1 MTDLAIPIGALH
13 MRGMIKRHIS
23 VLGGKG
29 EFLWRLLVLRQKSQC
44 PHQSG
49 GEQTCNECTHGTNST
64 IFEPATLVAPRSL
77 VGSVHRPYIMNMLKR
92 CLGYLKQNGIVYSHS
107 THSPAFTAREVASAE
122 RMPARQIGQNSGV
135 LRRQWLR
142 DAAASAD
149 YVINFDEVRRLL
161 GLTEIRLATE
171 AELMALFPECEVGA
185 MPPFG
190 NLFNMPVLLDE
201 SIASAEFI
209 GFTAGTHRDVIHV
222 SGADFHA
229 LVNPLVASFS
239 VKEPVRAAS

>member
-13 MRGMIKRHIS
+13 MRGMIKRHVS

-122 RMPARQIGQNSGV
+122 RMPARRLVKTVVYSGDNGYGM
-135 LRRQWLR
+135 LLLP
-142 DAAASAD
+142 AD